1 MAEKQEKKKTAR
13 RKPKQAVVESRGLGA
28 KQLVAA
34 PPPALQKLQETIE
47 ADGGTVLGTY
57 RDPLGGNWQILAGL
71 PLGKVQPT
79 PYQRDLSET
88 HVARLAKAIDKLD
101 RFLDPVIAVRS
112 NDGTYWTPNGYHRLG
127 ALRQLGAKSIVA
139 IVVPD
144 QAVAHRILAL
154 NTEKAHNLRERAL
167 EVTRLEHG
175 LAELDDRPEKEFE
188 TEFEEPALLT
198 LGLCYQQNG
207 RFSGSV
213 YQPILKRID
222 EFLAM
227 KLSKALEIRRER
239 ARRLLELDEAVSAA
253 VAGLKARGFQS
264 PYLKA
269 FVVAR
274 INFLRFKKGKAEFGE
289 TLDRLIA
296 AAKKFDIS
304 KVKPDQVATAA
315 GGGGGGGGGGES
327 GGGGVWGGTGVQPPA
342 GEGRASREGGGR
354 GGGARGGGGG
364 GGGGRRR
371 SEQGADFR
379 SVARCPRAAL
389 RDLDRAGAR
398 WDGSGAS
405 RPGLAARPSRC
416 LEDPPPGDRRRS
428 RT

>member
-154 NTEKAHNLRERAL
+154 NTEKAHNVRERAL

-198 LGLCYQQNG
+198 LGLCYQQNS

-304 KVKPDQVATAA
+304 KVKPDQVATA
-315 GGGGGGGGGGES
+315 GG
-327 GGGGVWGGTGVQPPA
+327 PP
-342 GEGRASREGGGR
+342 EE
-354 GGGARGGGGG
+354 
-364 GGGGRRR
+364 
-371 SEQGADFR
+371 
-379 SVARCPRAAL
+379 
-389 RDLDRAGAR
+389 
-398 WDGSGAS
+398 
-405 RPGLAARPSRC
+405 
-416 LEDPPPGDRRRS
+416 
-428 RT
+428 